1 MAKQVI
7 IPSYI
12 GDALHQITGIKS
24 AWLHGLIEEAIRS
37 DGKVPSEE
45 EWRSMVDS
53 MADEFTNLSL
63 EKVYPQVTEMLAKIL
78 LP

>member
-1 MAKQVI
+1 MTKLI

-12 GDALHQITGIKS
+12 GDALYEITGIKS
-24 AWLHGLIEEAIRS
+24 AWLHGLIEKAIMS
-37 DGKVPSEE
+37 DGKVPTEE